1 MYVVKFEDLGKSDI
15 GIAGGKGAN
24 LGELTQAGIPVPPGF
39 VVTAETYGKFME
51 DAGING
57 KVLDILAKTDIN
69 NTKELQAAAEE
80 IKSIIIGTPVP
91 EDMSTLII
99 EAYNQLCQRVDEDD
113 TDVAIRSSATAE
125 DLPDASFAGQ
135 QDTFLHVSGSEDV
148 IDYIRKCWASLFEAR
163 AIFYREENG
172 FDHSKVYIAVVVQKM
187 AIADKAGVMFTV
199 NPSTGEEIALIEGSW
214 GLGEAVVSGD
224 VTPDNYVVDKSNDEV
239 VSVTI
244 SDKKLMYVK
253 DEDGTSV
260 RVDVPEDKRNER
272 VLSDEELVELTEMGK
287 RIQAHY
293 GEPMDTEWAFE
304 RGNLFLLQARP
315 ITTLGDDN
323 GVAGEDSSI
332 SDKNV
337 IVKGLGA
344 SPGTASGK
352 VKIILDI
359 DELDKIKDGDIMVT
373 TMTTPD
379 MVPAM
384 RRASGIITDEGG
396 VTCHAS
402 IISRELGIP
411 CVVGTGSATTTLK
424 ENVGVTLDGKKGLV
438 YEGIHENK
446 EEAVQ
451 TATANVEAA
460 PIITVTEV
468 KANVSMPEAA
478 QRAAATG
485 ADGVGLL
492 RTEHLMLTAGIHPGK
507 FIADGREDELIDTIA
522 ENVMTVADAFYPK
535 PVWYRTLDAP
545 TDEFITLE
553 GGENEPEEHNPM
565 LGWRGIRRELD
576 QPEILKCEF
585 KAIKK
590 LYDKGYT
597 NLGIMIPLSQSPA
610 ELKQAK
616 ELCASVGLIPH
627 KDIDFGMMVEIPAAA
642 LTIEDYLEIGV
653 DFVSLGTND
662 LTQYTLAVDRNNEFV
677 AKHYTEEHPAVMK
690 LIERTIKKCVEA
702 GVTCSI
708 CGQAGSVPHIVE
720 TFIISPVLSRFLPCT
735 LCDNLSPDT
744 ISHRFPVHQ
753 STLVSFPDDITSYI
767 QKSSLLLPLLLF
779 RRPDKDE
786 VRLPPTYP
794 PHHVH

>member
-1 MYVVKFEDLGKSDI
+1 MYVKKFEELSKSDI

-39 VVTAETYGKFME
+39 VVTAQAYKYFMDE
-51 DAGING
+51 AGINDQ
-57 KVLDILAKTDIN
+57 VMEILDAIDIN
-69 NTKELQAAAEE
+69 DTKALQAAAEE
-80 IKSIIIGTPVP
+80 IKTIIIESPIPDDLVLFIR
-91 EDMSTLII
+91 EY
-99 EAYNQLCQRVDEDD
+99 YNELCHRVGEDD

-125 DLPDASFAGQ
+125 DLPEASFAGQ
-135 QDTFLHVSGSEDV
+135 QDTFLHVSGDDEV
-148 IDYIRKCWASLFEAR
+148 IEYIRKCWASLFEAR
-163 AIFYREENG
+163 AIFYREEND
-172 FDHSKVYIAVVVQKM
+172 FEHSKVYIAVVVQKM
-187 AIADKAGVMFTV
+187 ANADKAGVMFTV

-214 GLGEAVVSGD
+214 GLGESVVSGD
-224 VTPDNYVVDKSNDEV
+224 VTPDNYQVDKKDNEIIN
-239 VSVTI
+239 VTI
-244 SDKKLMYVK
+244 SDKKVMYTN
-253 DEDGTSV
+253 DEKGTSV
-260 RVDVPEDKRNER
+260 KVEVPEEKRKER
-272 VLSDEELVELTEMGK
+272 VLSDAELVELTEMGK
-287 RIQAHY
+287 RVQAHY

-304 RGNLFLLQARP
+304 KDMLFLLQARP
-315 ITTLGDDN
+315 ITTLGN
-323 GVAGEDSSI
+323 ASEEAGDASS
-332 SDKNV
+332 DLGDV
-337 IVKGLGA
+337 LVRGLGA
-344 SPGTASGK
+344 SPGMASGT

-384 RRASGIITDEGG
+384 RRASGIVTDEGG

-411 CVVGTGSATTTLK
+411 CVVGTGDATATLE
-424 ENVGVTLDGKKGLV
+424 ENTGVTLDGKKGLV
-438 YEGIHENK
+438 FDGISETK
-446 EEAVQ
+446 EEATVVAG
-451 TATANVEAA
+451 TVEAA

-478 QRAAATG
+478 EKAAATG

-492 RTEHLMLTAGIHPGK
+492 RTEHLMLTSGIHPGK
-507 FIADGREDELIDTIA
+507 FIADGNEDELIDTIA
-522 ENVMTVADAFYPK
+522 DNVQIVADAFYPK

-553 GGENEPEEHNPM
+553 GGENEPREHNPM

-585 KAIKK
+585 RAIKK
-590 LYDKGYT
+590 LHEKGYT
-597 NLGIMIPLSQSPA
+597 NIGIMIPLSQSPE

-616 ELCASVGLIPH
+616 ALCSEVGFEPH
-627 KDIDFGMMVEIPAAA
+627 KDVDFGMMVEIPAAA
-642 LTIEDYLEIGV
+642 IMIDEYIKVGI

-690 LIERTIKKCVEA
+690 LIERTIRKCAEA

-720 TFIISPVLSRFLPCT
+720 K
-735 LCDNLSPDT
+735 
-744 ISHRFPVHQ
+744 
-753 STLVSFPDDITSYI
+753 LVGYGITSVSSNTDAI
-767 QKSSLLLPLLLF
+767 ADVRKTVARAEQKIILDAA
-779 RRPDKDE
+779 RK
-786 VRLPPTYP
+786 RLE
-794 PHHVH
+794 

>member
-1 MYVVKFEDLGKSDI
+1 
-15 GIAGGKGAN
+15 
-24 LGELTQAGIPVPPGF
+24 GIP
-39 VVTAETYGKFME
+39 
-51 DAGING
+51 
-57 KVLDILAKTDIN
+57 
-69 NTKELQAAAEE
+69 
-80 IKSIIIGTPVP
+80 
-91 EDMSTLII
+91 
-99 EAYNQLCQRVDEDD
+99 
-113 TDVAIRSSATAE
+113 
-125 DLPDASFAGQ
+125 
-135 QDTFLHVSGSEDV
+135 
-148 IDYIRKCWASLFEAR
+148 W
-163 AIFYREENG
+163 
-172 FDHSKVYIAVVVQKM
+172 
-187 AIADKAGVMFTV
+187 
-199 NPSTGEEIALIEGSW
+199 
-214 GLGEAVVSGD
+214 
-224 VTPDNYVVDKSNDEV
+224 
-239 VSVTI
+239 
-244 SDKKLMYVK
+244 
-253 DEDGTSV
+253 
-260 RVDVPEDKRNER
+260 
-272 VLSDEELVELTEMGK
+272 
-287 RIQAHY
+287 
-293 GEPMDTEWAFE
+293 
-304 RGNLFLLQARP
+304 
-315 ITTLGDDN
+315 
-323 GVAGEDSSI
+323 
-332 SDKNV
+332 
-337 IVKGLGA
+337 
-344 SPGTASGK
+344 
-352 VKIILDI
+352 
-359 DELDKIKDGDIMVT
+359 
-373 TMTTPD
+373 
-379 MVPAM
+379 
-384 RRASGIITDEGG
+384 
-396 VTCHAS
+396 
-402 IISRELGIP
+402 
-411 CVVGTGSATTTLK
+411 VVGTGSATTTLK

-451 TATANVEAA
+451 TATSNVEAA

-522 ENVMTVADAFYPK
+522 ENVMIVADAFYPK

-720 TFIISPVLSRFLPCT
+720 K
-735 LCDNLSPDT
+735 
-744 ISHRFPVHQ
+744 
-753 STLVSFPDDITSYI
+753 LVGFGITSV
-767 QKSSLLLPLLLF
+767 SSNA
-779 RRPDKDE
+779 DAVAE
-786 VRLPPTYP
+786 VRKTVARAEKKIILDAARKSQE
-794 PHHVH
+794 

>member
-1 MYVVKFEDLGKSDI
+1 
-15 GIAGGKGAN
+15 
-24 LGELTQAGIPVPPGF
+24 
-39 VVTAETYGKFME
+39 
-51 DAGING
+51 
-57 KVLDILAKTDIN
+57 
-69 NTKELQAAAEE
+69 
-80 IKSIIIGTPVP
+80 
-91 EDMSTLII
+91 
-99 EAYNQLCQRVDEDD
+99 
-113 TDVAIRSSATAE
+113 
-125 DLPDASFAGQ
+125 
-135 QDTFLHVSGSEDV
+135 
-148 IDYIRKCWASLFEAR
+148 
-163 AIFYREENG
+163 
-172 FDHSKVYIAVVVQKM
+172 M

-323 GVAGEDSSI
+323 GAAGEDSSI

-451 TATANVEAA
+451 TATSNVEAA

-720 TFIISPVLSRFLPCT
+720 K
-735 LCDNLSPDT
+735 
-744 ISHRFPVHQ
+744 
-753 STLVSFPDDITSYI
+753 LVGFGITSV
-767 QKSSLLLPLLLF
+767 SSNA
-779 RRPDKDE
+779 DAVAE
-786 VRLPPTYP
+786 VRKTVARAEKKIILDAARKSQE
-794 PHHVH
+794 

>member
-1 MYVVKFEDLGKSDI
+1 
-15 GIAGGKGAN
+15 
-24 LGELTQAGIPVPPGF
+24 
-39 VVTAETYGKFME
+39 
-51 DAGING
+51 
-57 KVLDILAKTDIN
+57 
-69 NTKELQAAAEE
+69 
-80 IKSIIIGTPVP
+80 
-91 EDMSTLII
+91 
-99 EAYNQLCQRVDEDD
+99 
-113 TDVAIRSSATAE
+113 
-125 DLPDASFAGQ
+125 
-135 QDTFLHVSGSEDV
+135 
-148 IDYIRKCWASLFEAR
+148 
-163 AIFYREENG
+163 
-172 FDHSKVYIAVVVQKM
+172 M

-424 ENVGVTLDGKKGLV
+424 ENVGVTLDGKKGLF
-438 YEGIHENK
+438 YEVIHENK
-446 EEAVQ
+446 DEAVQ

-522 ENVMTVADAFYPK
+522 ENVMIVADAFYPK

-720 TFIISPVLSRFLPCT
+720 K
-735 LCDNLSPDT
+735 
-744 ISHRFPVHQ
+744 
-753 STLVSFPDDITSYI
+753 LVGFGITSV
-767 QKSSLLLPLLLF
+767 SSNA
-779 RRPDKDE
+779 DAVAE
-786 VRLPPTYP
+786 VRKTVARAEKKIILDAARKSQE
-794 PHHVH
+794 

>member
-1 MYVVKFEDLGKSDI
+1 MYVKKFEELSKSDI

-39 VVTAETYGKFME
+39 VVTAQAYEYFMNE
-51 DAGING
+51 AGIND
-57 KVLDILAKTDIN
+57 KVMSILDAIDIN
-69 NTKELQAAAEE
+69 DTKALQAAAED
-80 IKSIIIGTPVP
+80 IKKIIIDSPIPDDLVLFIR
-91 EDMSTLII
+91 EY
-99 EAYNQLCQRVDEDD
+99 YNELCQRVGEED

-125 DLPDASFAGQ
+125 DLPEASFAGQ
-135 QDTFLHVSGSEDV
+135 QDTFLHVSGDDEV
-148 IDYIRKCWASLFEAR
+148 IEYIRKCWASLFEAR
-163 AIFYREENG
+163 AIFYREENN
-172 FDHSKVYIAVVVQKM
+172 FEHSKVYIAVVVQKM
-187 AIADKAGVMFTV
+187 ANADKAGVMFTV

-214 GLGEAVVSGD
+214 GLGESVVSGD
-224 VTPDNYVVDKSNDEV
+224 VTPDNYQVDKKDNEIV
-239 VSVTI
+239 NVTI
-244 SDKKLMYVK
+244 SDKKVMYTN
-253 DEDGTSV
+253 DENGTSV
-260 RVDVPEDKRNER
+260 KVEVPEEKRKER
-272 VLSDEELVELTEMGK
+272 VLSDDELIELTEMGK
-287 RIQAHY
+287 RVQAHY

-304 RGNLFLLQARP
+304 KDMLFLLQARP
-315 ITTLGDDN
+315 ITTLGDV
-323 GVAGEDSSI
+323 VAEDDDEA
-332 SDKNV
+332 SDLGDV
-337 IVKGLGA
+337 LVRGLGA
-344 SPGTASGK
+344 SPGMASGK
-352 VKIILDI
+352 VKIVLDI

-384 RRASGIITDEGG
+384 RRASGIVTDEGG

-411 CVVGTGSATTTLK
+411 CVVGTGDATSTLE
-424 ENVGVTLDGKKGLV
+424 ENSGVTLDGKKGLV
-438 YEGIHENK
+438 FDGISEAK
-446 EEAVQ
+446 EEPVAVAG
-451 TATANVEAA
+451 TVEAA

-478 QRAAATG
+478 ERAAATG

-492 RTEHLMLTAGIHPGK
+492 RTEHLMLTSGIHPGK

-522 ENVMTVADAFYPK
+522 DNVQIVADAFYPK

-553 GGENEPEEHNPM
+553 GGENEPREHNPM

-590 LYDKGYT
+590 LHEKGYT
-597 NLGIMIPLSQSPA
+597 NIGIMIPLSQNPE

-616 ELCASVGLIPH
+616 ALCSSIGFEPH
-627 KDIDFGMMVEIPAAA
+627 KDVDFGMMVEIPAAA
-642 LTIEDYLEIGV
+642 IMIDEYIKIGL

-677 AKHYTEEHPAVMK
+677 AKHYSEEHPAVMK
-690 LIERTIKKCVEA
+690 LIERTIRKCAEA

-720 TFIISPVLSRFLPCT
+720 K
-735 LCDNLSPDT
+735 
-744 ISHRFPVHQ
+744 
-753 STLVSFPDDITSYI
+753 LVEFGITSVSSNTDAI
-767 QKSSLLLPLLLF
+767 ADVRKTVARAEQKIILDAA
-779 RRPDKDE
+779 RKRIE
-786 VRLPPTYP
+786 
-794 PHHVH
+794 

>member
-1 MYVVKFEDLGKSDI
+1 MYVKKFEELSKSDI

-39 VVTAETYGKFME
+39 VVTAQAYEYFMNE
-51 DAGING
+51 AGIND
-57 KVLDILAKTDIN
+57 KVMGILEKIDIN
-69 NTKELQAAAEE
+69 DTKALQAAAEE
-80 IKSIIIGTPVP
+80 IKTIIIESPIP
-91 EDMSTLII
+91 DDLILFI
-99 EAYNQLCQRVDEDD
+99 REYYNELCQRVGEDD

-125 DLPDASFAGQ
+125 DLPEASFAGQ
-135 QDTFLHVSGSEDV
+135 QDTFLHVSGDDEV
-148 IDYIRKCWASLFEAR
+148 IEYIRKCWASLFEAR
-163 AIFYREENG
+163 AIFYREENN
-172 FDHSKVYIAVVVQKM
+172 FEHSKVYIAVVVQKM

-214 GLGEAVVSGD
+214 GLGESVVSGD
-224 VTPDNYVVDKSNDEV
+224 VTPDNYQVDKKNNEIIN
-239 VSVTI
+239 VTI
-244 SDKKLMYVK
+244 SDKKVMYTN
-253 DEDGTSV
+253 DESGTSV
-260 RVDVPEDKRNER
+260 KVEVPENLRNER
-272 VLSDEELVELTEMGK
+272 VLSDEELIELTEMGK
-287 RIQAHY
+287 RVQAHY

-304 RGNLFLLQARP
+304 RDNLFLLQARP
-315 ITTLGDDN
+315 ITTLGGAQAEEDDETADL
-323 GVAGEDSSI
+323 GDVL
-332 SDKNV
+332 V
-337 IVKGLGA
+337 RGLGA
-344 SPGTASGK
+344 SPGMATGK
-352 VKIILDI
+352 VKIVLDI

-384 RRASGIITDEGG
+384 RRASGIVTDEGG

-411 CVVGTGSATTTLK
+411 CVVGTGDATTTLE
-424 ENVGVTLDGKKGLV
+424 ENTGVTLDGKKGLV
-438 YEGIHENK
+438 FDGISETK
-446 EEAVQ
+446 EEAVAVAG
-451 TATANVEAA
+451 TVEAA

-478 QRAAATG
+478 ERAAATG

-492 RTEHLMLTAGIHPGK
+492 RTEHLMLTSGIHPGK

-522 ENVMTVADAFYPK
+522 DNVQIVADAFYPK

-553 GGENEPEEHNPM
+553 GGENEPREHNPM

-590 LYDKGYT
+590 LHEKGYT
-597 NLGIMIPLSQSPA
+597 NIGIMIPLSQNPE

-616 ELCASVGLIPH
+616 ALCSSIGFEPH
-627 KDIDFGMMVEIPAAA
+627 KDVDFGMMVEIPAAA
-642 LTIEDYLEIGV
+642 IMIDEYIKIGL

-677 AKHYTEEHPAVMK
+677 AKHYSEEHPAVMK
-690 LIERTIKKCVEA
+690 LIERTIRKCAEA

-720 TFIISPVLSRFLPCT
+720 K
-735 LCDNLSPDT
+735 
-744 ISHRFPVHQ
+744 
-753 STLVSFPDDITSYI
+753 LVGFGITSVSSNADAI
-767 QKSSLLLPLLLF
+767 ADVRKTVARAEQKIILDAA
-779 RRPDKDE
+779 RK
-786 VRLPPTYP
+786 RLE
-794 PHHVH
+794 

>member
-1 MYVVKFEDLGKSDI
+1 MYVQKFEDLNKSDI

-39 VVTAETYGKFME
+39 VVTAETYEKFME
-51 DAGING
+51 DSGIND
-57 KVLDILAKTDIN
+57 KVLDILDQIDIN
-69 NTKELQAAAEE
+69 DTKALQSAAEE
-80 IKSIIIGTPVP
+80 IKAIIIETPIP
-91 EDMSTLII
+91 DDMVMFIK
-99 EAYNQLCQRVDEDD
+99 EAYNQLCQRVGEDD

-125 DLPDASFAGQ
+125 DLPEASFAGQ
-135 QDTFLHVSGSEDV
+135 QDTFLHVSGDEEV
-148 IDYIRKCWASLFEAR
+148 IEYIRKCWASLFEAR
-163 AIFYREENG
+163 AIFYREEND
-172 FDHSKVYIAVVVQKM
+172 FEHSKVLIAVVVQKM

-224 VTPDNYVVDKSNDEV
+224 VTPDNYQVDKTNNEIIN
-239 VSVTI
+239 VTI
-244 SDKKLMYVK
+244 SDKKVMYTN
-253 DEDGTSV
+253 DETGTSIK
-260 RVDVPEDKRNER
+260 VDVPEKMRMER
-272 VLSDEELVELTEMGK
+272 VLSDEELIELTEMGK
-287 RIQAHY
+287 RVQAHY

-304 RGNLFLLQARP
+304 RDNLFLLQARP
-315 ITTLGDDN
+315 ITTLDGDAPAADDDA
-323 GVAGEDSSI
+323 GVDGE
-332 SDKNV
+332 V
-337 IVKGLGA
+337 LVRGLGA
-344 SPGTASGK
+344 SPGIATGN
-352 VKIILDI
+352 VKIVLDI
-359 DELDKIKDGDIMVT
+359 DELDKIEEGDVMVT

-384 RRASGIITDEGG
+384 RRASGIVTDEGG

-411 CVVGTGSATTTLK
+411 CVVGTGDATKTLK
-424 ENVGVTLDGKKGLV
+424 ENTGVTLDGKKGLV
-438 YEGIHENK
+438 FEGIK
-446 EEAVQ
+446 KVEAEAPQ
-451 TATANVEAA
+451 ATAVAAEA
-460 PIITVTEV
+460 PILTVTEV

-478 QRAAATG
+478 ERAAATG

-507 FIADGREDELIDTIA
+507 FIADGKEDELINTIA
-522 ENVMTVADAFYPK
+522 ENVQIVADAFYPK

-590 LYDKGYT
+590 LHEQGYT
-597 NLGIMIPLSQSPA
+597 NIGIMIPLSQSPS
-610 ELKQAK
+610 ELIQAK
-616 ELCASVGLIPH
+616 ALCSEVGLEPH
-627 KDIDFGMMVEIPAAA
+627 KDVDFGMMVEIPAAA
-642 LTIEDYLEIGV
+642 LTVEDYLAIGV

-690 LIERTIKKCVEA
+690 LIERTIKKCAEA

-720 TFIISPVLSRFLPCT
+720 K
-735 LCDNLSPDT
+735 
-744 ISHRFPVHQ
+744 
-753 STLVSFPDDITSYI
+753 LVKFGITSV
-767 QKSSLLLPLLLF
+767 SSNA
-779 RRPDKDE
+779 DAVAE
-786 VRLPPTYP
+786 VRKTVARAEQKIILEAARKRLE
-794 PHHVH
+794 

>member
-1 MYVVKFEDLGKSDI
+1 MYVVKFEDLNKSDI

-39 VVTAETYGKFME
+39 VVTAETYQKFME
-51 DAGING
+51 DGGIND
-57 KVLDILAKTDIN
+57 KVMEILDGIDIN
-69 NTKELQAAAEE
+69 DTKELQAAAEE
-80 IKSIIIGTPVP
+80 IK
-91 EDMSTLII
+91 TLII
-99 EAYNQLCQRVDEDD
+99 KTPIPDEITTFIVEAYNQLCQRVDEDD
-113 TDVAIRSSATAE
+113 VDVAIRSSATAE
-125 DLPDASFAGQ
+125 DLPEASFAGQ
-135 QDTFLHVSGSEDV
+135 QDTFLHVSGYQDV
-148 IDYIRKCWASLFEAR
+148 IEYVRKCWASLFEAR
-163 AIFYREENG
+163 AIFYREEND
-172 FDHSKVYIAVVVQKM
+172 FEHSKVYIAVVVQKM
-187 AIADKAGVMFTV
+187 VNADKAGVMFTV
-199 NPSTGEEIALIEGSW
+199 NPSTGEEVSLIEGSW

-224 VTPDNYVVDKSNDEV
+224 VTPDNYAVDKKNNEITN
-239 VSVTI
+239 VTI
-244 SDKKLMYVK
+244 SDKKVMYVN
-253 DEDGTSV
+253 DEKGTSV
-260 RVDVPEDKRNER
+260 KVAVPQEKRQER
-272 VLSDEELVELTEMGK
+272 VLSDKELIELTETGK
-287 RIQAHY
+287 RVQAHY

-304 RGNLFLLQARP
+304 KDMLFLLQARP
-315 ITTLGDDN
+315 ITTLDNEKPVEDESFDGD
-323 GVAGEDSSI
+323 
-332 SDKNV
+332 V

-344 SPGTASGK
+344 SPGIASGM
-352 VKIILDI
+352 VKIIMDI
-359 DELDKIKDGDIMVT
+359 DELDKVKDGDIMVT

-411 CVVGTGSATTTLK
+411 CVVGTGSATSTLK

-438 YEGIHENK
+438 FEGISEVKK
-446 EEAVQ
+446 EPTTTQ
-451 TATANVEAA
+451 SNVEAA

-478 QRAAATG
+478 EKAAATG

-492 RTEHLMLTAGIHPGK
+492 RTEHMMLTSGIHPGK
-507 FIADGREDELIDTIA
+507 FVEEGKEDELIDTIA
-522 ENVMTVADAFYPK
+522 KNVKIVADAFYPK

-590 LYDKGYT
+590 LHDQGYT
-597 NLGIMIPLSQSPA
+597 NIGIMIPLSQSPK
-610 ELKQAK
+610 ELIKAK
-616 ELCASVGLIPH
+616 ELCESIGLKPH
-627 KDIDFGMMVEIPAAA
+627 TDIEFGMMVEIPAAA
-642 LTIEDYLEIGV
+642 LTIEDYIDVGI

-702 GVTCSI
+702 GVKCSI
-708 CGQAGSVPHIVE
+708 CGQAGSVPRIVE
-720 TFIISPVLSRFLPCT
+720 K
-735 LCDNLSPDT
+735 
-744 ISHRFPVHQ
+744 
-753 STLVSFPDDITSYI
+753 LVGYGITSV
-767 QKSSLLLPLLLF
+767 SSNT
-779 RRPDKDE
+779 DAVAE
-786 VRLPPTYP
+786 VRKTVARAEKKLILDAARKKLD
-794 PHHVH
+794 

>member
-1 MYVVKFEDLGKSDI
+1 MYVVKFEDLSKSDI

-39 VVTAETYGKFME
+39 VVTAQAYEYFMDE
-51 DAGING
+51 AGIND
-57 KVLDILAKTDIN
+57 KVMSILDEIDIN
-69 NTKELQAAAEE
+69 DTKALQAAAEE
-80 IKSIIIGTPVP
+80 IKKIIV
-91 EDMSTLII
+91 
-99 EAYNQLCQRVDEDD
+99 EAPIPDDLVLFIREYYNELCQRVGEDD

-125 DLPDASFAGQ
+125 DLPEASFAGQ
-135 QDTFLHVSGSEDV
+135 QDTFLHVAGDDEV
-148 IDYIRKCWASLFEAR
+148 IEYIRKCWASLFEAR
-163 AIFYREENG
+163 AIFYREEND
-172 FDHSKVYIAVVVQKM
+172 FEHSKVYIAVVVQKM
-187 AIADKAGVMFTV
+187 ANADKAGVMFTV

-224 VTPDNYVVDKSNDEV
+224 VTPDNYQVDKKNNEIIN
-239 VSVTI
+239 VTI
-244 SDKKLMYVK
+244 SDKKVMYTN
-253 DEDGTSV
+253 DEAGTSV
-260 RVDVPEDKRNER
+260 KVEVPEEKRKER
-272 VLSDEELVELTEMGK
+272 VLSDEELIELTEMGK
-287 RIQAHY
+287 TVQAHY

-304 RGNLFLLQARP
+304 KDMLFLLQARP
-315 ITTLGDDN
+315 ITTLG
-323 GVAGEDSSI
+323 GAEDATEDASS
-332 SDKNV
+332 DLGDV
-337 IVKGLGA
+337 LVRGLGA
-344 SPGTASGK
+344 SPGMAAGT
-352 VKIILDI
+352 VKIVLDI

-384 RRASGIITDEGG
+384 RRASGIVTDEGG

-411 CVVGTGSATTTLK
+411 CVVGTGDATTTLK
-424 ENVGVTLDGKKGLV
+424 ENSGVTLDGKKGLV
-438 YEGIHENK
+438 FEGISQTK
-446 EEAVQ
+446 EEAAPTVASSVQ
-451 TATANVEAA
+451 AA

-478 QRAAATG
+478 EKAAATG

-492 RTEHLMLTAGIHPGK
+492 RTEHLMLTSGIHPGK

-522 ENVMTVADAFYPK
+522 DNVQIVADAFYPR

-553 GGENEPEEHNPM
+553 GGENEPREHNPM

-590 LYDKGYT
+590 LHEKGYT
-597 NLGIMIPLSQSPA
+597 NIGIMIPLSQSPE

-616 ELCASVGLIPH
+616 ALCSSIGFEPH
-627 KDIDFGMMVEIPAAA
+627 KDVDFGMMVEIPAAA
-642 LTIEDYLEIGV
+642 IMIDEYIKVGI

-690 LIERTIKKCVEA
+690 LIERTIRKCAEA
-702 GVTCSI
+702 GVKCSI

-720 TFIISPVLSRFLPCT
+720 KLVGYGISSVSSNTDAIADVRKTVARAEQKIILDAAR
-735 LCDNLSPDT
+735 
-744 ISHRFPVHQ
+744 
-753 STLVSFPDDITSYI
+753 
-767 QKSSLLLPLLLF
+767 K
-779 RRPDKDE
+779 
-786 VRLPPTYP
+786 RLE
-794 PHHVH
+794 